1 MNKEIERKYAV
12 KYLPKDIK
20 VEKVE
25 EIEQAY
31 LYEDANTN
39 IRIRKMQIE
48 EAIHYIYTVK
58 TKGDIRNQQ
67 SWS

>member
-20 VEKVE
+20 IERVE
-25 EIEQAY
+25 EIEKTY

-58 TKGDIRNQQ
+58 TKGDTRN
-67 SWS
+67 